1 MKKQSICSV
10 LLLLI
15 CLSIPLIAT
24 AQTLEKISGTEQAG
38 TPGQTL
44 EPFVVEVQDETGDPV
59 TSALFVVQFTVDSEY
74 GTMDPLSVLTG
85 TGRAQSTLTLADNP
99 GVTGFDVTASITN
112 LHETT
117 FTVTVIDLAIPL
129 TKISGDGQ
137 QGLPGQALANP
148 FVVEVHEDGLPKP
161 NVTVTFTTLTGGG
174 SLSATTQTTGANGRA
189 ASTLTLGAAAGTNTV
204 KASAEGISET
214 VTFTAEAIPPTLTS
228 VSGNNQIAAA
238 GTALENPFVVEVR
251 DGDSNLLEGIVVTF
265 AVLTGGGSLSNTTRT
280 TGANGRAASTLTL
293 GAAPGTNTVEVS
305 VEGASETVTFNAV
318 APSPTFDLSLPSGIS
333 LVHIPLQVSSVNGAA
348 RAIESVGDLYDAL
361 GGESTVGYLITY
373 DVQTQTWLSYLGSSS
388 QGTTADKTL
397 TDETGILA
405 VMNASASVRLR
416 GNALGTDG
424 TATLPLSRGTN
435 LVGLPLNDSRI
446 TRVSDLFALNGIAGN
461 VSAIVVSD
469 NGVFKTVGRAGD
481 DSDLPVTG
489 GQSFILIAATP
500 ATVTV
505 SGDGWDNTPSEAM
518 AAPPLAT
525 SGIQMPG
532 TTAVLALSGSIVHE
546 VNRINSANLRVIVK
560 NLSTPVKDRESTTG
574 SATSTVIE
582 AIGGTASQV
591 GYHLTVVD
599 IERSR
604 AAAIGDILEI
614 SLISPDTSIAVQ
626 SLRYTVTAED
636 VKRRRIQLPA
646 LVLQEIPPLETV
658 LLRNYPNPFNP
669 ETWIPYRLATDAL
682 VALTIYDG
690 NGQLVRTL
698 DMGHQTAAAYESRSK
713 AVYWDGRND
722 VGESVA
728 SGVYFYTLTADDFSA
743 TRKMLIIK

>member
-1 MKKQSICSV
+1 M

-24 AQTLEKISGTEQAG
+24 AQTLEKISGTGQAG

-44 EPFVVEVQDETGDPV
+44 EPFVVEVQDENGDPV
-59 TSALFVVQFTVDSEY
+59 TSALFVIQFTVDSEY
-74 GTMDPLSVLTG
+74 GTMDPLSALTG

-99 GVTGFDVTASITN
+99 GVTSFDVTASITN

-117 FTVTVIDLAIPL
+117 FTVTVIDPAIPL

-137 QGLPGQALANP
+137 QGLPGRALANP

-238 GTALENPFVVEVR
+238 GTVLENPFVVEVR
-251 DGDSNLLEGIVVTF
+251 DGDGNLLEGIVVTF
-265 AVLTGGGSLSNTTRT
+265 TVLTGGGSLSDTTRT
-280 TGANGRAASTLTL
+280 TDANGRAASTLTL
-293 GAAPGTNTVEVS
+293 GAEAGTNTVEVS
-305 VEGASETVTFNAV
+305 IEGASETVTFNAV

-333 LVHIPLQVSSVNGAA
+333 LVHIPLQVNSVNGAA

-373 DVQTQTWLSYLGSSS
+373 DSQTQTWLSYLGSSS

-416 GNALGTDG
+416 GNALGTGG
-424 TATLPLSRGTN
+424 TSTLPLSRGIN
-435 LVGLPLNDSRI
+435 LVGLPLRDSRI
-446 TRVSDLFALNGIAGN
+446 NRVSDLFALNGIADN

-481 DSDLPVTG
+481 DGDIPVMG

-560 NLSTPVKDRESTTG
+560 NLSTPVKGPRVYDR
-574 SATSTVIE
+574 
-582 AIGGTASQV
+582 QRDL
-591 GYHLTVVD
+591 YCD
-599 IERSR
+599 RSYR
-604 AAAIGDILEI
+604 RHR
-614 SLISPDTSIAVQ
+614 IAGRL
-626 SLRYTVTAED
+626 SSHRCRY
-636 VKRRRIQLPA
+636 
-646 LVLQEIPPLETV
+646 
-658 LLRNYPNPFNP
+658 
-669 ETWIPYRLATDAL
+669 
-682 VALTIYDG
+682 
-690 NGQLVRTL
+690 
-698 DMGHQTAAAYESRSK
+698 
-713 AVYWDGRND
+713 
-722 VGESVA
+722 
-728 SGVYFYTLTADDFSA
+728 
-743 TRKMLIIK
+743 